1 MRLLEVLS
9 SFTAHLLFHIVSS
22 CLLSRGF
29 FTFFKKCLVSSF
41 IFPKSQ
47 KQTKPKKKTL
57 PCLFW
62 TQFASLI
69 FVSHGPMILLLTNN
83 PFQLSNLSQPHF
95 ITLKL
100 TYNRIFVCTQIGP
113 FSTLYTAKSIP
124 PIFFLKYYHE
134 NSMKNG

>member
-9 SFTAHLLFHIVSS
+9 SFTAHLLFHIVSF
-22 CLLSRGF
+22 CLLSRGY
-29 FTFFKKCLVSSF
+29 FTFLKKMSVSSF
-41 IFPKSQ
+41 IFTKSQ
-47 KQTKPKKKTL
+47 KHTKPKKKKKL

-69 FVSHGPMILLLTNN
+69 FVSHGPMILLLINT

-113 FSTLYTAKSIP
+113 FLPFPQQNPSLLYSFSSNI
-124 PIFFLKYYHE
+124 
-134 NSMKNG
+134 MKTV

>member
-22 CLLSRGF
+22 CLLSRGY
-29 FTFFKKCLVSSF
+29 FTLKKKMSVSSF
-41 IFPKSQ
+41 IFTKSQ
-47 KQTKPKKKTL
+47 NQTKQKKL

-62 TQFASLI
+62 TRFACLI
-69 FVSHGPMILLLTNN
+69 CKSHGPMILLLTNT

-113 FSTLYTAKSIP
+113 FSTLPTAKSIP

-134 NSMKNG
+134 NGVKNG